1 VKNIQT
7 EYLFATTKSCSKNF
21 FLKKTINF
29 FQFLSNSIFQY
40 TALYYFFAQFN
51 IFCNF
56 LKPLH
61 KLIFTPEAEL

>member
-7 EYLFATTKSCSKNF
+7 EYLFATTKLLKKL

-29 FQFLSNSIFQY
+29 FQFLSNSIFHY

-51 IFCNF
+51 IF
-56 LKPLH
+56 L
-61 KLIFTPEAEL
+61 